1 MSRFRFRQMLS
12 LAFAASMAI
21 AAQAQTPHVAFT
33 AIVEHPAL
41 DDVRKG
47 AIDELAALGY
57 KDKQNLRTSFDSAQG
72 QPANAA
78 QIAAKLVGQKPA
90 VIVAISTPSAQAVL
104 AATKELPIVFSAVTD
119 PVAARLV
126 ADMARPGANVT
137 GVTDMAPVAQQVELA
152 RQLVPSLKRLGVIY
166 NPGETNS
173 IALVAVLRRAAKDA
187 GLELVES
194 AANRSSDLSAA
205 AERLVGRVD
214 ALYLPTDNV
223 VASGLEAVVAVARQN
238 RMPTIGDAAY
248 VSRGVLAGSGFNY
261 YDLGR
266 LTGRMVADIL
276 KGSKPRDLPVA
287 ASSNVDIAINL
298 QEAQRIGF
306 AVPAAVAARAKPV
319 SAK

>member
-1 MSRFRFRQMLS
+1 MLRLWIRCMLVLLFVP
-12 LAFAASMAI
+12 LAPV
-21 AAQAQTPHVAFT
+21 QAQTPYVAFT

-57 KDKQNLRTSFDSAQG
+57 KDKQSLRTSFDSAQG

-78 QIAAKLVGQKPA
+78 QIAAKLVGQRPR
-90 VIVAISTPSAQAVL
+90 VIVAISTPSAQSVL
-104 AATKELPIVFSAVTD
+104 AATRELPIVFSAVTD
-119 PVAARLV
+119 PVAAKLV
-126 ADMARPGANVT
+126 ADPARPGANIT

-152 RQLVPSLKRLGVIY
+152 RQLVPTLKRLGVIY

-173 IALVAVLRRAAKDA
+173 IALMAVLRRVAKDA
-187 GLELVES
+187 GVDLVES
-194 AANRSSDLSAA
+194 AANRSADLSAA

-223 VASGLEAVVAVARQN
+223 VASGLESVIAVARQN
-238 RMPTIGDAAY
+238 RIPTIGDAAY
-248 VSRGVLAGSGFNY
+248 VSRGVLVGSGFNY

-266 LTGRMVADIL
+266 LTGRIVADIL
-276 KGSKPRDLPVA
+276 NGRNPGEIAV
-287 ASSNVDIAINL
+287 ASSSNLDIVLNA
-298 QEAQRIGF
+298 QEAQRIGL

-319 SAK
+319 TTK